1 MVKKGGPWLLDLKS
15 KLFEMSNAD
24 DCKLLQ
30 VQSEQSLLLILDIH
44 RFLAKI
50 PATYGSD
57 AGVEVRREDAAAT
70 SCASLSMR
78 AVTSNQVLVIV
89 ERETG
94 SGRVALTLAAK
105 ALRLNILTVH
115 ELMAE
120 SDRQTLSSG
129 SIHSH
134 HMESLTRRTIGV
146 ICSHIA
152 QVCGVENTCLVI
164 LCTHDV
170 VHARILCP
178 LVEILLHGHVG
189 NYLLAQSRT
198 KILQELQNDIKS
210 KLPKARMGSSTADL
224 PLQARVLLCRS
235 EAKKTT
241 QKSVQHLSG
250 FTVL

>member
-1 MVKKGGPWLLDLKS
+1 M
-15 KLFEMSNAD
+15 MSIRRNY
-24 DCKLLQ
+24 CQEGRPVYYGK
-30 VQSEQSLLLILDIH
+30 EGDIH
-44 RFLAKI
+44 RFLAKKN
-50 PATYGSD
+50 PATYSAD

-70 SCASLSMR
+70 SCASLSLR
-78 AVTSNQVLVIV
+78 AVTSNQALVIV

-120 SDRQTLSSG
+120 SDRQMLASSG
-129 SIHSH
+129 SLHSH
-134 HMESLTRRTIGV
+134 HMKSLTSRTLGV

-152 QVCGVENTCLVI
+152 RICGVENTCLVI

-170 VHARILCP
+170 VHARILFP

-198 KILQELQNDIKS
+198 KILQELQSEIQS
-210 KLPKARMGSSTADL
+210 KLPKGRMGSSTGDS

-235 EAKKTT
+235 EAKT
-241 QKSVQHLSG
+241 KSHKSQYLS
-250 FTVL
+250 FWLYCDQYLQDS

>member
-1 MVKKGGPWLLDLKS
+1 
-15 KLFEMSNAD
+15 
-24 DCKLLQ
+24 
-30 VQSEQSLLLILDIH
+30 
-44 RFLAKI
+44 
-50 PATYGSD
+50 
-57 AGVEVRREDAAAT
+57 
-70 SCASLSMR
+70 
-78 AVTSNQVLVIV
+78 
-89 ERETG
+89 
-94 SGRVALTLAAK
+94 
-105 ALRLNILTVH
+105 
-115 ELMAE
+115 
-120 SDRQTLSSG
+120 
-129 SIHSH
+129 
-134 HMESLTRRTIGV
+134 MESLTRRTIGV

-178 LVEILLHGHVG
+178 LVEILLHVG

-241 QKSVQHLSG
+241 QKSVQYLSG
-250 FTVL
+250 FTDQYLQDS